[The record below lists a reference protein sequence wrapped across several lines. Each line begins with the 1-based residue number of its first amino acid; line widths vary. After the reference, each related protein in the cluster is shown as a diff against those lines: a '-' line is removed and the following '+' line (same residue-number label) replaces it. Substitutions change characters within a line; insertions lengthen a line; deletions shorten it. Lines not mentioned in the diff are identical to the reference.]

1 MTSRQRDTWNRL
13 LRIIFSLNL
22 GNERVRLLFTSQ
34 YDDITW
40 LPSKMV
46 WFSMLA
52 DPDVIIILG
61 SFHVFGAYVGE
72 SGRWNQISKPAF
84 PHGIKFCQKGK
95 TYILVKF
102 NTLTVRSEE
111 PHQVNERT
119 LCYRACSVAYHRWR
133 QNELRTKKVA
143 REAQQMDKIHVNPLS
158 PKSD

>member
-1 MTSRQRDTWNRL
+1 MFLVLMLVKVDAEIKLASPPSRMASN
-13 LRIIFSLNL
+13 SAK
-22 GNERVRLLFTSQ
+22 S
-34 YDDITW
+34 
-40 LPSKMV
+40 
-46 WFSMLA
+46 
-52 DPDVIIILG
+52 
-61 SFHVFGAYVGE
+61 
-72 SGRWNQISKPAF
+72 
-84 PHGIKFCQKGK
+84 K

-143 REAQQMDKIHVNPLS
+143 REAQQMDKIHVNPLA